1 VSLCSYVLH
10 CSSPFLV
17 FLLESVFA
25 VSAVDEQEEWGA
37 SVSAHKATVCVRFQ
51 GEKRGRGR
59 TEVGLRNLSVT
70 PDRRRRWPSFKERR
84 RNHFLTGFEGTLRR
98 PARERERQISTK
110 GQIESVYERERKIGP
125 IWHKRFSLYW
135 VNIGC
140 ACSCWQKKLCCSVIT
155 MVWCDAGRLNNNNN
169 NNNNVNSLTQ
179 FPLNLKLFLL
189 WFLSVSFVFRWFDC
203 HFCSNYFCFYKWKEE
218 KISKFSYCCFP
229 SPNL

>member
-1 VSLCSYVLH
+1 MNRRSEEPLSRRTKQQCVWDFKGKREAEDERRSALEISL
-10 CSSPFLV
+10 
-17 FLLESVFA
+17 LLLIDV
-25 VSAVDEQEEWGA
+25 G
-37 SVSAHKATVCVRFQ
+37 
-51 GEKRGRGR
+51 G
-59 TEVGLRNLSVT
+59 GLRSRREGETIFSQGLKE
-70 PDRRRRWPSFKERR
+70 PYGDRQ
-84 RNHFLTGFEGTLRR
+84 
-98 PARERERQISTK
+98 ERERQISTK

-169 NNNNVNSLTQ
+169 NNNVNSLTQ

-189 WFLSVSFVFRWFDC
+189 WFLPVCFVFRWFDC